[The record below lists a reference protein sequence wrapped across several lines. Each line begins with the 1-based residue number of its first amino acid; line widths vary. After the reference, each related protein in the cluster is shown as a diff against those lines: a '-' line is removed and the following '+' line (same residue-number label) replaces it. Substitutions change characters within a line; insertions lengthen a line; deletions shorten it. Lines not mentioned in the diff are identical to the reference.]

1 MLCVGSDPEG
11 FETVEDDT
19 GPPTAAVDTV
29 GKLFHS
35 YPEGAATL
43 TENENDDP
51 STCVFISL
59 IIDNPPTPSFESVNL
74 YVTAT
79 GAD

>member
-1 MLCVGSDPEG
+1 MLCVGSVPEG
-11 FETVEDDT
+11 FETVAV
-19 GPPTAAVDTV
+19 GPPTASADTV

-43 TENENDDP
+43 TVNENDDP

-59 IIDNPPTPSFESVNL
+59 IVDNPPAPSFESVNL